1 MEPMEPRALP
11 KERCGDV
18 AQLESWCTKI
28 EALSVVNGRVRFDE
42 KHNGGTGRIQ
52 VNVWC
57 RSTHSERKDKQPY
70 FDLNNRKAGDDG
82 AVPTWDVAAQK
93 LLTLIETK
101 HLTDQALSVY
111 SVGELST
118 AF

>member
-70 FDLNNRKAGDDG
+70 FDLNNRKAGDDARRSRSNLG
-82 AVPTWDVAAQK
+82 CGRTEAPHT
-93 LLTLIETK
+93 
-101 HLTDQALSVY
+101 HRDQACRLRGGS
-111 SVGELST
+111 
-118 AF
+118 